1 MRDHFISTLTKVAEK
16 DKNIILITGDLGFG
30 VLDNFIDKYPN
41 QFINAGVAEQN
52 MTGIA
57 TGLGMDGKIV
67 FTYSIGNF
75 NTLRCLEQIRNDACY
90 HDANVNIVSVGGG
103 FSYGIGY
110 SHHATEV
117 LL

>member
-30 VLDNFIDKYPN
+30 VLDNFIDKYSN

-57 TGLGMDGKIV
+57 TGLVDGKLYLHI
-67 FTYSIGNF
+67 
-75 NTLRCLEQIRNDACY
+75 L
-90 HDANVNIVSVGGG
+90 
-103 FSYGIGY
+103 
-110 SHHATEV
+110 
-117 LL
+117 